1 LKEQIMSMEQRAR
14 GKRSLV
20 AQLIGPARRVCGQM
34 IDALRRRARRRTGA
48 RQLAQLDD
56 HLLRDIGLTR
66 WQVHAAA
73 HGLLR
78 PSEPSRASH
87 DGAPPTGASNVVPL
101 KRRAI
106 AVRVDQATS
115 APLVKRAAHG

>member
-1 LKEQIMSMEQRAR
+1 LQEQIMSMEQRAS
-14 GKRSLV
+14 GKRSLG
-20 AQLIGPARRVCGQM
+20 AHLIGPARRVCGQM

-66 WQVHAAA
+66 SQVHAAA

-78 PSEPSRASH
+78 LGEPSRASH
-87 DGAPPTGASNVVPL
+87 IGTPPTGAANVVPL

-106 AVRVDQATS
+106 AVRVDQATA
-115 APLVKRAAHG
+115 APFIRRAAQG

>member
-1 LKEQIMSMEQRAR
+1 MSMEQRAR

-56 HLLRDIGLTR
+56 HLLRDIGLSR
-66 WQVHAAA
+66 SQVHAAA

-78 PSEPSRASH
+78 LCEPSPVSRI
-87 DGAPPTGASNVVPL
+87 GAPPSGAANVVPL